1 MNIASERHLKAP
13 ILHHMNCLTYLH
25 IIIDACKKR
34 NLLLLNIYVTI
45 VTYVAIKSETKKN
58 LTYIH

>member
-25 IIIDACKKR
+25 IIIDAFKKR